1 MKKILIPL
9 SIMIILLL
17 VSVSPT
23 LAASV
28 PPSKGDTLPIINLPI
43 PKSPEERGYL
53 GLSGAGTFKIPQIK
67 AKVVFIEIF
76 SMYCP
81 YCQADAP
88 KINELYQLIENNA
101 DLKNKIKM
109 IGIGAGNTPFEVEVY
124 KKTYKVPFPL
134 FPDKDFVV
142 HKACGEPR
150 TPYFI
155 IVKINEDGTHQ
166 IAHTQLG
173 NYPGAEPFLELV
185 LKASGLK

>member
-1 MKKILIPL
+1 MKKILTSL
-9 SIMIILLL
+9 SIIAILFSVP
-17 VSVSPT
+17 VSST

-28 PPSKGDTLPIINLPI
+28 SLSKGDTLPAINLPI

-53 GLSGAGTFKIPQIK
+53 RLSGAGTFKIPQIK

-166 IAHTQLG
+166 IVHTQLG